1 VTTQTL
7 STSQLAA
14 MPRVNLLPPE
24 IEESRRARKLQAG
37 MGAAVALSV
46 LAVGA
51 GYVMAHSSA
60 SHAKSDLAQAKDQTT
75 SLQAKVAQY
84 AGDETLRTQLTGEQ
98 TMLSTAMANEVQWS
112 HYLNDLTL
120 RIPDNVWVTQMTVQ
134 ENGTTASS
142 SSAQSSTSP
151 STVNTGV
158 GTVTV
163 TGVAFTH
170 DDVATWLD
178 SLAKEK
184 GYANAYFSNSA
195 EAFIGPRRV
204 VNFTSS
210 TTVTSDALSGRYT
223 RPAGS

>member
-24 IEESRRARKLQAG
+24 IAETRRARKLQAG

-46 LAVGA
+46 VAVGA

-60 SHAKSDLAQAKDQTT
+60 SHAKSDLASAKDQTT
-75 SLQAKVAQY
+75 SLQQKVAQY

-98 TMLSTAMANEVQWS
+98 TMLSTAMASEVQWS

-134 ENGTTASS
+134 QGGTAASS
-142 SSAQSSTSP
+142 TAQSPSSP
-151 STVNTGV
+151 SAVAAGI
-158 GTVTV
+158 GTVSV

-184 GYANAYFSNSA
+184 GYANAYFSNST
-195 EAFIGPRRV
+195 ESFIGARRV